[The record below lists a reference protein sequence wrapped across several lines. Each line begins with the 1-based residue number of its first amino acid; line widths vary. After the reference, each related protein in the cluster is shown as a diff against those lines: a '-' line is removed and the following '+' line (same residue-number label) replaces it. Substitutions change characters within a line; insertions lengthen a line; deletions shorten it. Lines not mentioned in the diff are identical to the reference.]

1 MATKKYHVRDYS
13 GRITF
18 EFILEQVYQCISD
31 LTPFFRDMTADK
43 IFTDEYLS
51 KCLKIQKE
59 RPQLDLVQIA
69 LCDISYSIVFFG
81 VTYWDFTSLL
91 RLYEKYFHGLF
102 LNYIAFYISKKPHL
116 DANEK
121 QQTWAGFKSLHLP
134 ELLEH
139 LNKDYAEGKN
149 QIPNYRLAETEFHKF
164 LEKNKGS
171 NIINSL
177 SHRDFYKYYGGHQ
190 FKLGHYYRH
199 LFQSVKYIN
208 ENKILSFSE
217 KYNYIKILRA
227 QLSTPE
233 QYLLFFNSISIAGR
247 AWEFD
252 QISDNLYENVNCY
265 FISKFNLIKNI
276 PDTFILNAIQIRY
289 YYPLVHFEFI
299 DEPAERRKIEN
310 KFY

>member
-1 MATKKYHVRDYS
+1 MASKKYHVRDYS

-31 LTPFFRDMTADK
+31 LRPFFLDMTSEK
-43 IFTDEYLS
+43 IFTDEYLLH
-51 KCLKIQKE
+51 CLKIKAE

-116 DANEK
+116 DASEK
-121 QQTWAGFKSLHLP
+121 QQTWASFKSLHLK
-134 ELLEH
+134 ELLEC
-139 LNKDYAEGKN
+139 LNKDYANGKN
-149 QIPNYRLAETEFHKF
+149 KIPLPDTEFYRF
-164 LEKNKGS
+164 LERHEGS
-171 NIINSL
+171 NIFNSL
-177 SHRDFYKYYGGHQ
+177 SHHDYYKFYGGHQ

-199 LFQSVKYIN
+199 LYQSVKYIN
-208 ENKILSFSE
+208 ENKILSFRE
-217 KYNYIKILRA
+217 KYDYIKILRA

-233 QYLLFFNSISIAGR
+233 QYLLFFNSISVVGR
-247 AWEFD
+247 AWEYD
-252 QISDNLYENVNCY
+252 HISVELYKNINCY
-265 FISKFNLIKNI
+265 FISKYNLIKNI
-276 PDTFILNAIQIRY
+276 PDTFILNSIQIRY

-299 DEPAERRKIEN
+299 DEPTERTNVEN
-310 KFY
+310 KFC